1 MGTAR
6 AHRLLAAL
14 RTTVVV
20 QPPTNPRGC
29 PRRAHRASDA
39 GSPAGLVRREHV
51 PNRRDLVMPAH
62 RTACEAER
70 TSLTESRATM
80 PSQTAPDP
88 NRWAVLAVLSVAQL
102 MVVLDATIVTVALP
116 SAQQALHFSNDS
128 RQWVVTAYALAFGS
142 LLLVGGKVGDLFGR
156 KWTLIGGLVG
166 FSAASAVGGLAQ
178 SFAVLVAARAT
189 QGVFA
194 ALLAP
199 AALSLL
205 TVTFAGTED
214 WPRAFGIFGAVAGGA
229 GALGLLLGGALTQ
242 VLSWRWCLYVNL
254 VIAVPTTIVALRL
267 LVNHGDPDRA
277 RIDIPGVLTWS
288 LGLFALVFGF
298 SNAETHGWGA
308 TATVVALA
316 ASPLLLTA
324 FVLIER
330 RVKHPLMPL
339 HIVWDRAR
347 GGSYGALLITGAG
360 IFAVFLFLTYFLQQ
374 NLGFSPLK
382 TGLAFLPL
390 TIVLVITST
399 TVQTRVIQRTGVKPL
414 VLLGMALGVIAMILL
429 TQITPSSSYASAVLP
444 ALLIIG
450 VGMGCIF
457 APTFSA
463 ATLGVPPNEAGI
475 ASAMV
480 NTSQQIGGSIGT
492 SLLSTIYASA
502 VASYLA
508 SHSRTPGLA
517 AAAQVH
523 GDTTAFW
530 WAAGIFGIGF
540 LLVLVILPGRAR
552 VRAASVTGALAR
564 HAIGNCHHDTNVDGA
579 FVPDVPDTSLRAE
592 RSLAP

>member
-1 MGTAR
+1 M
-6 AHRLLAAL
+6 
-14 RTTVVV
+14 
-20 QPPTNPRGC
+20 
-29 PRRAHRASDA
+29 
-39 GSPAGLVRREHV
+39 PAGAVRE
-51 PNRRDLVMPAH
+51 
-62 RTACEAER
+62 
-70 TSLTESRATM
+70 
-80 PSQTAPDP
+80 P
-88 NRWAVLAVLSVAQL
+88 NRWAVLALLSVAQL

-116 SAQQALHFSNDS
+116 TAQSALHFSNES

-142 LLLVGGKVGDLFGR
+142 LLLLGGKVGDLFGR
-156 KWTLIGGLVG
+156 KWALIAGLVG
-166 FSAASAVGGLAQ
+166 FSAASAVGGLAH
-178 SFAVLVAARAT
+178 SFDVLVAARAT
-189 QGVFA
+189 QGVFG

-214 WPRAFGIFGAVAGGA
+214 WSKAFGIFGAVAGGA
-229 GALGLLLGGALTQ
+229 GAIGLLLGGVLTQ
-242 VLSWRWCLYVNL
+242 LLSWRWCFYVNL

-267 LVNHGDPDRA
+267 LINHSDPDRA
-277 RIDIPGVLTWS
+277 RIDVPGALTWT
-288 LGLFALVFGF
+288 LGLFALVYGF

-316 ASPLLLTA
+316 ASPVLLTA

-347 GGSYGALLITGAG
+347 GGSYGALLVTGAG

-374 NLGFSPLK
+374 NLEFSPLK

-390 TIVLVITST
+390 TVVLVITST

-414 VLLGMALGVIAMILL
+414 VLLGMALAVIGMVLFA
-429 TQITPSSSYASAVLP
+429 QVTPTSSYGSGVLP
-444 ALLIIG
+444 GLLITG

-457 APTFSA
+457 APTFSS
-463 ATLGVPPNEAGI
+463 ATVGVAPNEAGI

-502 VASYLA
+502 VASYLTNHA
-508 SHSRTPGLA
+508 DVL
-517 AAAQVH
+517 AAQVH

-530 WAAGIFGIGF
+530 WAAGIFGVGF
-540 LLVLVILPGRAR
+540 VFVLVIMPGKVTARTASIRA
-552 VRAASVTGALAR
+552 ALAR
-564 HAIGNCHHDTNVDGA
+564 HAIGNCHHDE
-579 FVPDVPDTSLRAE
+579 RAE
-592 RSLAP
+592 GVPASESYTSMTR